1 MSRYLNQNNGT
12 WKCSICGMIVKELG
26 WSGHN
31 RNHSTKNAKW
41 KKGQK
46 HIDTY

>member
-1 MSRYLNQNNGT
+1 MSRYRKNLDGT
-12 WKCSICGMIVKELG
+12 WTCNLCGKIVKELG

-31 RNHSTKNAKW
+31 RKHSTKNAKW
-41 KKGQK
+41 KHGQK